1 MMRNNLLCRFF
12 YKIIFLIFLTSS
24 AFSQSSTQAGS
35 SRAVSLTDSLKAD
48 SSEINTLSLKPV
60 IMPWQW
66 KQFAN
71 LQENVVFE
79 DPLGENGGRLN
90 YVPPAYQYGQA
101 YEGSLGDF
109 QGSTAYLFSYTNKLR
124 KDEQVKPEYGNYAFV
139 VPIVPMVMLTL
150 YGAKEGYLAL
160 QKDPPISFDET
171 DLDIMA
177 LLWATPNL
185 MAVDYYNRFNK
196 LGKGNLTFMT
206 LQQRMDQLQH
216 QKLLTSEKDG
226 SKNVRYELRYTQQ
239 ELLQLLAE
247 KLRKNDPNTQPER
260 FSALEEMK
268 RMLLARIGE

>member
-1 MMRNNLLCRFF
+1 MMRNNLQHFFF
-12 YKIIFLIFLTSS
+12 YKIIFLIFLSS
-24 AFSQSSTQAGS
+24 AAFSQSSAQPDS
-35 SRAVSLTDSLKAD
+35 SREVSSADSLKAD

-71 LQENVVFE
+71 LQENVVFK

-90 YVPPAYQYGQA
+90 YVPPAYQYGQP

-109 QGSTAYLFSYTNKLR
+109 QGSTAYLFSYTDKLR
-124 KDEQVKPEYGNYAFV
+124 KDEQVKPEYGNSAFV
-139 VPIVPMVMLTL
+139 VPILPMVMLTL

-177 LLWATPNL
+177 LLWTTPNL
-185 MAVDYYNRFNK
+185 MAVDYYNRFNE
-196 LGKGNLTFMT
+196 LGKGNLTFMP
-206 LQQRMDQLQH
+206 LQQRLDMLQRM
-216 QKLLTSEKDG
+216 KILESEKDG
-226 SKNVRYELRYTQQ
+226 NKNVLYRLRYSQQ
-239 ELLQLLAE
+239 ELVQLLE
-247 KLRKNDPNTQPER
+247 EELRKNDPATQPER
-260 FSALEEMK
+260 FLALEEMK